1 MGWRSWNF
9 FQCNINQGIMQAQ
22 MDALTLR
29 RHGTSLLRLGYEA
42 VGLDDCWQSC
52 TGKGGSFHD
61 AAGQPMINTSLFPSM
76 AAMVEHGHAQ
86 GVKVGF
92 YQVSLP
98 AAAAA
103 AAAAALTLRALRQ
116 DNCRCHE
123 CQDHDH
129 CWDVDAHYAQDAN
142 LTESLNFDGL
152 KIDSCGNQRD
162 MSKWAALFAQPG
174 RHDLMVESCGNGP
187 EGTDPKHA
195 AYTGPDYLDIAPS
208 WCARS
213 LGENGLPCWAA

>member
-22 MDALTLR
+22 MDALTLP

-61 AAGQPMINTSLFPSM
+61 EAGQPMINTSLFPSM

-103 AAAAALTLRALRQ
+103 GAAADAACVRAGQLPLPRVPGPRSLLGRRRALR
-116 DNCRCHE
+116 
-123 CQDHDH
+123 
-129 CWDVDAHYAQDAN
+129 
-142 LTESLNFDGL
+142 
-152 KIDSCGNQRD
+152 
-162 MSKWAALFAQPG
+162 PG
-174 RHDLMVESCGNGP
+174 REPDRVPQLRRP
-187 EGTDPKHA
+187 EDRLVWQP
-195 AYTGPDYLDIAPS
+195 
-208 WCARS
+208 ARHEQV
-213 LGENGLPCWAA
+213 GGAVRQAWPPRPHG

>member
-61 AAGQPMINTSLFPSM
+61 EAGQPMINTSLFPSM

-92 YQVSLP
+92 YQVSQP
-98 AAAAA
+98 AAAPTHPWR
-103 AAAAALTLRALRQ
+103 ALTLRA
-116 DNCRCHE
+116 
-123 CQDHDH
+123 
-129 CWDVDAHYAQDAN
+129 
-142 LTESLNFDGL
+142 
-152 KIDSCGNQRD
+152 
-162 MSKWAALFAQPG
+162 
-174 RHDLMVESCGNGP
+174 
-187 EGTDPKHA
+187 
-195 AYTGPDYLDIAPS
+195 TGQ
-208 WCARS
+208 
-213 LGENGLPCWAA
+213 LPLP